1 MVSDPLRI
9 AFFGTDVYTKY
20 SLEAVHKY
28 MQSPDSNIERLDVI
42 TRPPKRGGRGRVL
55 VKEAPAGEYAFEHD
69 LNVIRAEKDKE
80 IVNLAKNQYNL
91 AIAVSYGKFIP
102 NEFLSQLKYGGLN
115 VHPSLLPSLAG
126 PAPIHHALLNRHAY
140 TGVTVQSMHP
150 HLFDRGRILLQTP
163 EIPIEPDDTTRSL
176 LHRLGVVGADGLVQ
190 VLRSQLYT
198 DPEYSVP
205 SSYAPS
211 YAGKLTSR
219 HKRVNLEVQTLDDI
233 LLQHRVLGP
242 LHFFQHAYSV
252 KTKRDMKNKVMT
264 VKRLIIDDV
273 KDASI
278 EYPYIHKTMA
288 SLKLGE
294 YGYTEEYGEDKKCI
308 IRVKDGFISATNMLI
323 EGYAFQC
330 PERFRKGANKRG
342 LYNTQLITSQQEVE
356 NYWKK

>member
-1 MVSDPLRI
+1 MASDPLRI
-9 AFFGTDVYTKY
+9 AFFGTDLYTKY

-28 MQSPDSNIERLDVI
+28 MQSADSNIERLDVI
-42 TRPPKRGGRGRVL
+42 TRPPKRVGRGRVL

-69 LNVIRAEKDKE
+69 INVIRAEKDKE

-126 PAPIHHALLNRHAY
+126 PAPIHHALLNRHSY

-163 EIPIEPDDTTRSL
+163 EIPIEPNDTTSSL

-198 DPEYSVP
+198 DTEYSVR
-205 SSYAPS
+205 SKYTPS
-211 YAGKLTSR
+211 YAGKLTSK
-219 HKRVNLEVQTLDDI
+219 HKRIDLEEQKLDDI
-233 LLQHRVLGP
+233 LLQHRILGP

-278 EYPYIHKTMA
+278 EYPHIHETMA
-288 SLKLGE
+288 SLKLGQ

-308 IRVKDGFISATNMLI
+308 IRVKDGFISTTNMLL

-342 LYNTQLITSQQEVE
+342 LYNTQLITSQHEVD
-356 NYWKK
+356 NCWKK